1 MRRPNSHEVITF
13 DCFGTL
19 IDWERG
25 AAKAF
30 VDTARKEGVA
40 LDQASVISA
49 YDSLERV
56 VQADT
61 YRRYRDVLPET
72 AQRAASAVGW
82 NLKKEKAGF
91 LIASLPHW
99 PPFNDTNPAL
109 ERLAAAGCKLGILSN
124 TDDDLLALTC
134 KSLSAPFEILITA
147 QQVKSYKP
155 AHGHFLAARERVG
168 NRSWLHVSQSYFHD
182 VGPALALGIPV
193 AWINR
198 KSKPPLGP
206 PPLREFRLL
215 TELADWLAPK

>member
-1 MRRPNSHEVITF
+1 MRRPGDYEVITF

-30 VDTARKEGVA
+30 VDAARREGVT

-56 VQADT
+56 VQADV
-61 YRRYRDVLPET
+61 YRRYRDVLSES
-72 AQRAASAVGW
+72 AQRAAAVVGW
-82 NLKKEKAGF
+82 KLNPESAGF
-91 LIASLPHW
+91 LVDSLPEW
-99 PPFNDTNPAL
+99 PPFDDTNPAL

-124 TDDDLLALTC
+124 TDDDLIALTC
-134 KSLSAPFEILITA
+134 NSLRAPFEILVTA
-147 QQVKSYKP
+147 QQVGSYKP
-155 AHGHFLAARERVG
+155 APGHFLAARKQVG
-168 NRSWLHVSQSYFHD
+168 KRRWLHVSQSYFHD

-198 KSKPPLGP
+198 KSKPLPGQ
-206 PPLREFRLL
+206 PPLRDFKLL
-215 TELADWLAPK
+215 TGLADWLAPG